1 MYRIEKYDTKY
12 YTEWNEFIAAS
23 KNGTFLFHR
32 DFMEYHKDRFE
43 DFSLLIFQE
52 EKLVAVLPA
61 NIKDNEVHSHQGLTY
76 GGLLY
81 TSKLKQLSVSEIF
94 TEIVAYLNE
103 EKVKKLYLKQIP
115 FIYHKY
121 PAQESEY
128 ALFHIGAKLVSR
140 DGLSV
145 YDKEKPLAFTKK
157 RKEAI
162 RRGEKS
168 GLIIKEEP
176 RFDLFW
182 NEVLIPNLE
191 RKHEAK
197 PVHFLKEIE
206 MLYNKFPEN
215 IRQFNVYHN
224 DKIVAGT
231 TLFIT
236 DTVVKPQ
243 YVSAT
248 TNKNELGSL
257 DYLYAKLITE
267 LFSDRR
273 YFDLGPSFG
282 DDRKTINEGVL
293 FWKESFGARTIV
305 HDFYEVN
312 IQDTP

>member
-12 YTEWNEFIAAS
+12 YIEWNEFIAAS

-32 DFMEYHKDRFE
+32 YFMEYHKDRFK

-76 GGLLY
+76 GGLIY

-94 TEIVAYLNE
+94 TEIVAYLNQ

-128 ALFHIGAKLVSR
+128 ALFHIGAKLVRR

-162 RRGEKS
+162 RRGEKNR
-168 GLIIKEEP
+168 LIITEEP

-197 PVHFLKEIE
+197 PVHSLKEIE

-215 IRQFNVYHN
+215 IRQFNVYDN
-224 DKIVAGT
+224 NKIVAGT

-248 TNKNELGSL
+248 SNKNELGSL

-267 LFSDRR
+267 LFSDKR
-273 YFDLGPSFG
+273 YFDLGPSFR